1 MIQGS
6 NANFKVMDTSTLIS
20 HSANHDANNLFYH
33 AIKTLNWG
41 VIKKY
46 LKNGADINGSLVS
59 SGPQAGYTALHLAC
73 MEKHQYKALKL
84 LQMFSPDVNVVADD
98 GTQPIHIACLFR
110 NEKIFCK
117 LLDAGANVEAEL
129 TQDHLKNFKYFVW
142 SDDFNGKMT
151 LLTFAVLN
159 DRFEYIETLLKH
171 NANIKVTSTNKK
183 TLSMYAVEH
192 NSFCSF
198 NFIMSKLNDRELI
211 NARDNNDKH
220 VVLHYILDADKYG
233 GFRFDEKQQWHKDDH
248 LHALDALIHAS
259 VDIHATVKGD
269 RSTLFINVA
278 AYRGCYEIVQ
288 LLQAY
293 YAFAGKSRNLFY
305 ATRLVEDLDKYFR
318 KHKNLFGN
326 NYSRDKIDS
335 QRQSNLE
342 SILTELVSRCTF
354 GLPALKKEKK
364 VMKRL
369 MVKNCEII
377 NVVCNHVIY
386 FIHGTLKKTIITFG
400 NQSMT
405 LYDLAVKVFNKKTLL
420 RLVRNENFIIAFKD
434 VYEKM
439 KSYGIRNEEFL
450 VMLALRIEKGQIRIE
465 LLKKVKEIAQL
476 TEAIPLPYEIIL
488 EIIEFLEN
496 ENLEILI
503 NAFDA
508 QFQSLQQSYT
518 SFLLK
523 N

>member
-171 NANIKVTSTNKK
+171 NANIK
-183 TLSMYAVEH
+183 
-192 NSFCSF
+192 
-198 NFIMSKLNDRELI
+198 
-211 NARDNNDKH
+211 
-220 VVLHYILDADKYG
+220 
-233 GFRFDEKQQWHKDDH
+233 WHKDDH